1 MYGIIGGY
9 YIMVKEYKS
18 GEVEAGS
25 RLVCRVVLSSI
36 MVVRSRGSQLTYGI
50 YCTIP

>member
-1 MYGIIGGY
+1 
-9 YIMVKEYKS
+9 MVKEYKS